1 MPEILPIVVRVIER
15 DLAPSLIVFFG
26 VMVLGQFYV
35 FAAIISYFVLLVG
48 GGLVFAYKMHN
59 QEMIK
64 VCRAALVILTFCGFL
79 NIFVDSMTF
88 TDINNDQLRSFAHP
102 SKAGQP

>member
-1 MPEILPIVVRVIER
+1 MVRVIER
-15 DLAPSLIVFFG
+15 DLAPSIIVFFA
-26 VMVLGQFYV
+26 VIVLGQFYV
-35 FAAIISYFVLLVG
+35 FAAVISYLVLLVG

-64 VCRAALVILTFCGFL
+64 VCRVALVILTFCGFL

-88 TDINNDQLRSFAHP
+88 TDFNLDQLRSFAHP
-102 SKAGQP
+102 NKAGQV